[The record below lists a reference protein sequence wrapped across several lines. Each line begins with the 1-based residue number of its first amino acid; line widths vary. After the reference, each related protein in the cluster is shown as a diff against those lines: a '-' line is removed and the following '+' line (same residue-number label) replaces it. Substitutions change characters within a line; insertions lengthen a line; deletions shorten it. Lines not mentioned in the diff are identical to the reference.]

1 MGIFDWFFTIKEL
14 WTWIDLSIRLVVFL
28 FILSF
33 FRNRLGNTLLSL
45 ILTLIVSYF
54 VLIEY
59 WWFFSIPFILYILM
73 ILGVTSVLFD
83 LVLTKPWRW
92 KREGISHSVI
102 KKFGPRR

>member
-1 MGIFDWFFTIKEL
+1 MGLFDWFFAVKEL
-14 WTWIDLSIRLVVFL
+14 WTWIDLSVRLIIFL

-33 FRNRLGNTLLSL
+33 FRSRLGSGLISLL
-45 ILTLIVSYF
+45 LTVIVSYF
-54 VLIEY
+54 VLWEY
-59 WWFFSIPFILYILM
+59 WWFFSTPFIIYILM

-92 KREGISHSVI
+92 KKEGISSSVI